1 MIEIRRKMNAR
12 PPRNVENLV
21 APLFEGEA
29 HAHKFVIEPMD
40 GVSFAG
46 YSVAAIFVNAEGN
59 NVQPESWLDEDGNAC
74 VVLTPSCYAK
84 EGKYKLTI
92 FVTKTETVNNED
104 KVTTVCVFACQGVIV
119 NTLGRDY
126 QGEIIAPII
135 EPYPD
140 ARIDSLT
147 DTVSGLST
155 TVTGLTST
163 VDGLNTAAMKA
174 IDWMGESYN
183 AATIRGV
190 TLTPRVRPGYMMLTL
205 SGTAEA
211 TAMIRIDKGHLE
223 EMAANTSIS
232 DGYVVT
238 KGHHYAISVELVSGT
253 LGDSDL
259 DVAFGMGR
267 ASFGDHIGV
276 DLGMST
282 GARYASVTIKQGVTY
297 DCVIT
302 LSVADVTGLFF
313 HLDGANKR
321 LKAIQAKT
329 DAAIDDYNHLY
340 VGNVI
345 LTSGGV
351 NEDATFE
358 LRGCDT
364 LRLDASSGLEEN
376 FATLTI
382 ADINR
387 LLGLL
392 ATYGTISQP
401 LTNDEI
407 SQLRT
412 LLANQGG
419 GGGEVPVDVPTEV
432 VDDGGGSSGDDGS
445 EPPAEV
451 PAEDPVVDHGTEDP
465 YEEPPA

>member
-59 NVQPESWLDEDGNAC
+59 NVQPESWLDEDGNAN
-74 VVLTPSCYAK
+74 VVLTPTCYAK

-104 KVTTVCVFACQGVIV
+104 KTTTVCVFACQGVIV

-126 QGEIIAPII
+126 QGEIIAPTI

-155 TVTGLTST
+155 TVTGLTGT

-174 IDWMGESYN
+174 IGWMGESYD

-190 TLTPRVRPGYMMLTL
+190 TLTPRVYPGYMRLTI

-211 TAMIRIDKGHLE
+211 NAMIRIDKGHLE
-223 EMAANTSIS
+223 EMGPRDDTS
-232 DGYVVT
+232 DAYLTT
-238 KGHHYAISVELVSGT
+238 KGHHYAMCAELISGA

-259 DVAFGMGR
+259 AFGFGLSS
-267 ASFGDHIGV
+267 ALFGDHISV
-276 DLGMST
+276 DMGIANSHCP
-282 GARYASVTIKQGVTY
+282 ARVHIMQGVTY
-297 DCVIT
+297 DCVIE
-302 LSVADVTGLFF
+302 LSVADVTGLYN
-313 HLDGANKR
+313 HIEGANRR
-321 LKAIQAKT
+321 LKAIQTKT
-329 DAAIDDYNHLY
+329 DAAIDAYNHLY

-364 LRLDASSGLEEN
+364 FRLDASSGLEEN

-392 ATYGTISQP
+392 ATYGAISQP

-451 PAEDPVVDHGTEDP
+451 PAEDPVVDTGTEDP
-465 YEEPPA
+465 TEEPPA